1 MPTETTLAVPVAVEP
16 VRTAP
21 ASRFG
26 APQAFTAV
34 SFPVLGGALH
44 LAGVPLQDIFVLLDG
59 CGALGAA
66 AVVAVRWRWPVRCCA
81 PPPESRRPRWDA
93 GRTPS
98 TTAGPPGAG
107 WPHICA
113 CGGNRPP

>member
-16 VRTAP
+16 VRTDP

-44 LAGVPLQDIFVLLDG
+44 VAGVP
-59 CGALGAA
+59 
-66 AVVAVRWRWPVRCCA
+66 
-81 PPPESRRPRWDA
+81 
-93 GRTPS
+93 
-98 TTAGPPGAG
+98 
-107 WPHICA
+107 
-113 CGGNRPP
+113 

>member
-1 MPTETTLAVPVAVEP
+1 MPTETTLAVPVPVEP
-16 VRTAP
+16 VRTDP

-44 LAGVPLQDIFVLLDG
+44 VAGVPLQDIFVLLGG

-66 AVVAVRWRWPVRCCA
+66 AVVAVGGG
-81 PPPESRRPRWDA
+81 RRRAAALA
-93 GRTPS
+93 GAVLRAA
-98 TTAGPPGAG
+98 AGK
-107 WPHICA
+107 
-113 CGGNRPP
+113 